1 MNSLARKTEQTHDP
15 IAVKVTFTDELLCLH
30 LADGREV
37 RVPLAFYP
45 RLRKATKA
53 QRENYKIGG
62 MGTGINWPDVDED
75 LSVEGIVAGR
85 PARF

>member
-1 MNSLARKTEQTHDP
+1 M
-15 IAVKVTFTDELLCLH
+15 FTDELLCLH
-30 LADGREV
+30 LADGREI

-53 QRENYKIGG
+53 QRENYQIAG
-62 MGTGINWPDVDED
+62 MGTGIHWPDVDED

-85 PARF
+85 PAVI